1 MKVVLFCGGFGMRLK
16 ENSESI
22 PKPMVKIGYRPILW
36 QIMRY
41 YAHYGHK
48 DFILCLGYKADEIKK
63 YFMNYD
69 ETVSNNFIMTE
80 GGKKVILLKSD
91 IHDWGITFIDTGLR
105 SNVGQ
110 RLVAI
115 KKYLKD
121 DEVFLANYTDG
132 LSDLPLPKMIDFF
145 KKHNKIACFIGVK
158 PNQSFHLA
166 QVKKRGVVKN
176 FSYIQNVGM
185 SMNGGYFI
193 FKNQIFD
200 FIRKGEDLLEEPF
213 KRLIAKDQL
222 ITYKYDGFWTCM
234 DTFKEKQLLEDMYTR
249 GKTPWEVWK
258 NSKNENDQ
266 IRYTEKE

>member
-1 MKVVLFCGGFGMRLK
+1 MKVVLFCGGFGMRLR

-22 PKPMVKIGYRPILW
+22 PKPLVKIGYRPILW
-36 QIMRY
+36 HIMRY

-80 GGKKVILLKSD
+80 GGKKVSLLNSD
-91 IHDWGITFIDTGLR
+91 IHDWAITFIDTGIG

-110 RLVAI
+110 RLLAI
-115 KKYLKD
+115 KKYLKY
-121 DEVFLANYTDG
+121 DEFFLANYTDG

-145 KKHNKIACFIGVK
+145 NKHNKIACFIAVK
-158 PNQSFHLA
+158 PNQSFHLVQSKKGGA
-166 QVKKRGVVKN
+166 VKSIG
-176 FSYIQNVGM
+176 SIQNVGM
-185 SMNGGYFI
+185 SMNGGYYI

-200 FIRKGEDLLEEPF
+200 YIRKGEDLLEEPF
-213 KRLIAKDQL
+213 KRLIAKNQL

-234 DTFKEKQLLEDMYTR
+234 DTFKEKQVLEDMCTQ
-249 GKTPWEVWK
+249 GKTPWEVWR
-258 NSKNENDQ
+258 NSKD
-266 IRYTEKE
+266 

>member
-36 QIMRY
+36 HIMRY

-48 DFILCLGYKADEIKK
+48 DFILCLGYKADEIKN

-80 GGKKVILLKSD
+80 GGKKVILLNSD

-105 SNVGQ
+105 SNIGQ

-121 DEVFLANYTDG
+121 DEFFLANYTDG

-158 PNQSFHLA
+158 PNQSFHLV
-166 QVKKRGVVKN
+166 QFKKGGAVKN
-176 FSYIQNVGM
+176 FSSIQNVGM
-185 SMNGGYFI
+185 SMNGGYYI

-200 FIRKGEDLLEEPF
+200 YIRKGEDLLEEPF
-213 KRLIAKDQL
+213 KRLIAKNQL

-234 DTFKEKQLLEDMYTR
+234 DTFKEKQVLEDMYTR

-258 NSKNENDQ
+258 NSKN
-266 IRYTEKE
+266 